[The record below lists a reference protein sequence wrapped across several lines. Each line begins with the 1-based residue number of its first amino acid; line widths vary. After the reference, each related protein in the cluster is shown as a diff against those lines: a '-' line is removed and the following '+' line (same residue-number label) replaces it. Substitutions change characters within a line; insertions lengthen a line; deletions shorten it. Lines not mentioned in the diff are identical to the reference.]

1 MSCVI
6 DEMKYFEDV
15 FDRRD
20 KDKDEKI
27 LDAVDFSY
35 KQTLNQ
41 MKYKD
46 AIYKKQ
52 QYIQDQEP
60 VIIENKKSEFK
71 RTNIIIQ
78 NDFNTKLKSSSGDEM
93 KKLISNYHIYSKNI
107 SENIVN
113 IIEKYIHSSIKIE
126 PTIETSCCEYK
137 VGDNNITYYSDVSK
151 NHSNIM
157 KLIEETKRL
166 MKYTNLIRWCIY
178 KIILST

>member
-78 NDFNTKLKSSSGDEM
+78 NNFNTKLLG
-93 KKLISNYHIYSKNI
+93 LIGLSIAKFVRRSKWLI
-107 SENIVN
+107 L
-113 IIEKYIHSSIKIE
+113 
-126 PTIETSCCEYK
+126 TI
-137 VGDNNITYYSDVSK
+137 
-151 NHSNIM
+151 
-157 KLIEETKRL
+157 
-166 MKYTNLIRWCIY
+166 
-178 KIILST
+178 